1 MFKKRSYDAIVVGS
15 GPNGLSAAITLARE
29 GLSVVIVE
37 AKRTIGGGAR
47 SGELTLPGFIHDVCS
62 AIHPLGI
69 GSPFF
74 HSLPLAE
81 HGLKWIDPLAPLAH
95 PFDDGQAA
103 VLERSINDTAETL
116 GKDAYAYRSLM
127 RPLVSDWRKIERD
140 IFGPL
145 KFPYHPIATLRF
157 GLRAIRPAYGL
168 AKALFKDERAR
179 GLFAGLAAHSFMPL
193 EKPLTSA
200 FGLVLGVLGHTVGW
214 PMSRG
219 GSQTI
224 SNALASLLSLL
235 GGEIVTGMRVNS
247 VDELPPA
254 SAILFD
260 VTPRQLLR
268 ISGNHL
274 PEKYRMKLTSY
285 RYGPGVFKVDWA
297 LDAPVPWTAKEC
309 VRAGTVHLGSTLDEI
324 ATSELAVWEGRH
336 PEKPYVLVA
345 QHSLFDSSRAPEGK
359 HTLWAYCHVP
369 NGSTFNMT
377 ERIEAQIERYAPGF
391 RDVIIGRNT
400 MSTEELEQY
409 NPNYIGGDINGG
421 VQDLG
426 QLFTRPTAR
435 LVPYSTPVDGIYFCS
450 SSTPPGGGV
459 HGMCGFHAARA
470 VLRNVFKYQ

>member
-37 AKRTIGGGAR
+37 AKGTIGGGAR
-47 SGELTLPGFIHDVCS
+47 SAELTLPGFAHDVCS

-74 HSLPLAE
+74 RSLPLAE
-81 HGLKWIDPLAPLAH
+81 HGLKWIHPDVPLAH
-95 PFDDGQAA
+95 PFDDGQAV
-103 VLERSINDTAETL
+103 VLERSVSDTAETL
-116 GKDAYAYRSLM
+116 GKDAGVYEKLM
-127 RPLVSDWRKIERD
+127 RPLVSDWRKIERE
-140 IFGPL
+140 ILGPL
-145 KFPYHPIATLRF
+145 SFPHHPIATLRF
-157 GLRAIRPAYGL
+157 GLRGIRPAYSL
-168 AKALFKDERAR
+168 AKDLFRDEHAR
-179 GLFAGLAAHSFMPL
+179 GFFAGLAAHSIMPL

-214 PMSRG
+214 PMPRR
-219 GSQTI
+219 GSQAI
-224 SNALASLLSLL
+224 SDALASLFTLL
-235 GGEIVTGMRVNS
+235 GGEIVTDMRVDS
-247 VDELPPA
+247 IDELPAA

-260 VTPRQLLR
+260 LTPRQLLR
-268 ISGNHL
+268 IAGNHL
-274 PEKYRMKLTSY
+274 PEKYRKKLAGY

-297 LDAPVPWTAKEC
+297 LDAPVPWTAKDC
-309 VRAGTVHLGSTLDEI
+309 ARAGTVHLGSTLDEI
-324 ATSELAVWEGRH
+324 AASESAVWEGRH

-345 QHSLFDSSRAPEGK
+345 QHSLFDSARAPQGK

-369 NGSTFNMT
+369 NGSTFDMT

-391 RDVIIGRNT
+391 RDVIIARNT
-400 MSTEELEQY
+400 ISTEELERY

-421 VQDLG
+421 VQNMG

-435 LVPYSTPVDGIYFCS
+435 LVPYSTPVDGIYICS

-470 VLRNVFKYQ
+470 VLREVFKYR